1 MYLYAHISY
10 KFKIFAFHTN
20 MHIHITPHL
29 CMMICKTPPRRNQY
43 EKEKQ
48 SGRLARRI
56 WSWGSMAL
64 VLQLFNVYLT
74 TAFLKSRGQSWSAG
88 TAVHQ

>member
-1 MYLYAHISY
+1 
-10 KFKIFAFHTN
+10 

-64 VLQLFNVYLT
+64 VLQLFNVYLNT
-74 TAFLKSRGQSWSAG
+74 VSLKVTEEHWSGG
-88 TAVHQ
+88 TAVQL